1 MSAFP
6 GFAVEDFR
14 RPLRPEISCLY
25 ERQLAERGGS
35 RYVSGMEDR
44 IADDARFALLAKVRQ
59 ARMMS
64 GEERMVAGIRLFA
77 GVCERMKE
85 GIRDERSTADDEE
98 VHHLLLQR
106 LVKLRRLTKPQN
118 PLP

>member
-1 MSAFP
+1 M
-6 GFAVEDFR
+6 D
-14 RPLRPEISCLY
+14 
-25 ERQLAERGGS
+25 
-35 RYVSGMEDR
+35 DR

-64 GEERMVAGIRLFA
+64 AEERILAGVRLFS

-85 GIRDERSTADDEE
+85 GIRDDRPAAAEEE

-106 LVKLRRLTKPQN
+106 LAKLRRLEQHHQSAP
-118 PLP
+118 